1 MQIFGFYLMAPTVP
15 IDFTGQRESKKLSQR
30 GIAQMMAKTRKV
42 SKGHSSSGFVP
53 NYRHAVDTM
62 GESEG
67 FGSSGRV
74 DPEMTASEDSCVPKR
89 KCISSLN
96 VDGYDNFG
104 VPVQVLSLSKMSR
117 AERRDLDRRL
127 KIELQKVRVFQKKV
141 ASLCSNL
148 VPLSPTSDIRSYN
161 NGQQRPSKDK
171 ILKSTEILTHQG
183 KKRPPPPWRNAP
195 KMKRGLSGRF
205 ESAKQAAP
213 PVATSNSMLM
223 KQCDTLL
230 VRLMT
235 HQFGWIFNK
244 PVDVV
249 ELKIPDYFTVIK
261 HPMDLGTIKSK
272 MASGEYLSPFDFAA
286 DVRLTF
292 SNAMTYNPRGN
303 DVHFMA
309 ETLSKFFEMRWKS
322 IEKKLPVNADVEP
335 LPSRPDV
342 HIEIESADRMPP
354 TKKKKVVTTDH
365 SVKMEPNKRIM
376 TKEERHKLSIELEAL
391 LGELPDEIVNFL
403 KEQSF
408 NENQAN
414 EDDEIEIDI
423 DALSDDTLFTLRKL
437 LDNYLVEKQK
447 NLAKAEPCEME
458 VLFSLYETT
467 IP

>member
-1 MQIFGFYLMAPTVP
+1 MAPTVP

-30 GIAQMMAKTRKV
+30 GLAPMMAKTRKV

-53 NYRHAVDTM
+53 DYRHAVETM

-74 DPEMTASEDSCVPKR
+74 DTEMTASEDSCVPKR

-96 VDGYDNFG
+96 VDGYDSFG

-117 AERRDLDRRL
+117 DEKRNLERRL
-127 KIELQKVRVFQKKV
+127 KMELQQVRVFQKKV

-148 VPLSPTSDIRSYN
+148 VPLSSTSDIRSCS
-161 NGQQRPSKDK
+161 NGQKRPPKDK
-171 ILKSTEILTHQG
+171 IPKSSEISTHQR
-183 KKRPPPPWRNAP
+183 KKRPPPPGRNAP
-195 KMKRGLSGRF
+195 KMKRDLSGRF
-205 ESAKQAAP
+205 ESVKQAAP
-213 PVATSNSMLM
+213 VGTSNSMLM
-223 KQCDTLL
+223 KQCETLL
-230 VRLMT
+230 GRLMT
-235 HQFGWIFNK
+235 HQFGWIFNT

-261 HPMDLGTIKSK
+261 HPMDLGTVKSK
-272 MASGEYLSPFDFAA
+272 MASGEYLSPFEFAA
-286 DVRLTF
+286 DVRLTL

-322 IEKKLPVNADVEP
+322 IEKKIPGNADVHP

-342 HIEIESADRMPP
+342 HLEIVTADRMPP
-354 TKKKKVVTTDH
+354 SKKKKVVPTDH
-365 SVKMEPNKRIM
+365 NVKMEPNKRIM
-376 TKEERHKLSIELEAL
+376 TKEERHKLSIELEAM
-391 LGELPDEIVNFL
+391 LGELPDDIVDFL

-414 EDDEIEIDI
+414 EEEIEIDI

-437 LDNYLVEKQK
+437 LDNYLLEKQK
-447 NLAKAEPCEME
+447 NPAKTEPCEME
-458 VLFSLYETT
+458 VLFFLLLLFPYVY
-467 IP
+467 IILM